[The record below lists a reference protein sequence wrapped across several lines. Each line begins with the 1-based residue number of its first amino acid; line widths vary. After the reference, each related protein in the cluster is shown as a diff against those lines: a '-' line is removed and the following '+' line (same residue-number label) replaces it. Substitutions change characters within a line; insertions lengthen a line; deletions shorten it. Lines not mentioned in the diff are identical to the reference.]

1 MKMFVHTLNTWLLA
15 QLLHP
20 FVLLLYFFFR
30 NPEDVDVGNGLF
42 FIMTL
47 IIFFISIPSLLI
59 ARAFFGLL
67 SRITVPVFEKLFI
80 WIIVVELSI
89 FLNFSGLL
97 LVLDGQ
103 IRISEYGLMIPSM
116 IAAFFAILIRAKQF
130 FSFQLNYKS
139 VKNENSM

>member
-1 MKMFVHTLNTWLLA
+1 MFVHTFNTWLLA

-20 FVLLLYFFFR
+20 FVFLLYFFFLCPVEII
-30 NPEDVDVGNGLF
+30 NVL
-42 FIMTL
+42 L
-47 IIFFISIPSLLI
+47 IIMIPIVFFISMPSLLM

-67 SRITVPVFEKLFI
+67 PRITAPEFEKLFI
-80 WIIVVELSI
+80 WIILVELSI

-97 LVLDGQ
+97 LVFNGQ
-103 IRISEYGLMIPSM
+103 IWMSAYELMIPSM
-116 IAAFFAILIRAKQF
+116 IAAFFATLIRAKQF